1 MENIYKIL
9 KEHKLFLD
17 VFNVILGVAV
27 IVLIVLLF
35 INPENSIFLFAALL
49 AGGFM
54 NIVNGLLHLPHK
66 NKAMS
71 LVLIVMGIIIIFLAF
86 INL

>member
-1 MENIYKIL
+1 MEKIYKIL
-9 KEHKLFLD
+9 KENKLFLD

-35 INPENSIFLFAALL
+35 INPENSVFLFSALL
-49 AGGFM
+49 TGGFM
-54 NIVNGLLHLPHK
+54 NIVNGLLHLQK
-66 NKAMS
+66 RNKAMS
-71 LVLIVMGIIIIFLAF
+71 LVLIVMGVIIIFLAF